1 MPALSKKQQKFM
13 GIVRSIQK
21 GEQPAS
27 KFSKDAQDVAKD
39 MKKSSVKKFAGTKHK
54 GLPSK
59 VRKEY
64 ILNKLRKTIREE
76 LEDYRYGSG
85 DIVKDVNP
93 TCPHYGAMGK
103 VKSVNPRSVVFVVM
117 NKGKNFKPGME
128 LEKSHDQMK
137 KMNEN
142 KVYKVGDTVSLLSFD
157 RRHRGRAKV
166 KGVTKSRPNKFGIK
180 NHYVTNKGTFTDMEV
195 EGTEAFKLRF
205 KGDTEKKVTKA
216 MNSPYG
222 VVLPEQSVN
231 EKMRPAVKKLLKQ
244 KGYGPIFQAIDN
256 SKRQF
261 KQMKY
266 SRGEIQDT
274 LIGMFGSEDPKILQ
288 KIKESINES
297 QPFADFTQFPKLSR
311 AQQES
316 LDELF
321 GFAESYQIYN
331 AFEKDPK
338 KFIKTLDDMANI
350 RKASNK
356 KPKGVN
362 FNKGKK
368 QFVKEIAN
376 QEISALQNLEK
387 GLDKLRKDYIKIM
400 SIGDKTLKNKQ
411 YNDYYDYI
419 LNAKKGIGNLTQT
432 LKRKQMLGE
441 GRYHDWR
448 NDESMTPKQK
458 IGRSMREIRDA
469 LNELDKTVKMNLKLK
484 TELKMK
490 SEDYWKNTHKALTKI
505 SERLV
510 KMANKV
516 GNLK

>member
-1 MPALSKKQQKFM
+1 MSRRVKVSKLKEAIRALVLQELNEQENDKPEHFGGGENIDILGFQTEHFDICRSAVILYQKLM
-13 GIVRSIQK
+13 
-21 GEQPAS
+21 E
-27 KFSKDAQDVAKD
+27 KDLSDEAKELIISSAKD
-39 MKKSSVKKFAGTKHK
+39 LDHLFEMEKQVVNGEEVDHDPVEHGIELTNIISFQLGRVAEMIGEDFERDTNF
-54 GLPSK
+54 
-59 VRKEY
+59 
-64 ILNKLRKTIREE
+64 IKLHVME
-76 LEDYRYGSG
+76 
-85 DIVKDVNP
+85 IVKRHKREVDEASTTYSAGVAP
-93 TCPHYGAMGK
+93 GGPGHYFTPYAFSGGRKKDKKKRKKISSAAGY
-103 VKSVNPRSVVFVVM
+103 
-117 NKGKNFKPGME
+117 KP
-128 LEKSHDQMK
+128 
-137 KMNEN
+137 
-142 KVYKVGDTVSLLSFD
+142 V
-157 RRHRGRAKV
+157 
-166 KGVTKSRPNKFGIK
+166 
-180 NHYVTNKGTFTDMEV
+180 
-195 EGTEAFKLRF
+195 
-205 KGDTEKKVTKA
+205 
-216 MNSPYG
+216 
-222 VVLPEQSVN
+222 
-231 EKMRPAVKKLLKQ
+231 
-244 KGYGPIFQAIDN
+244 
-256 SKRQF
+256 
-261 KQMKY
+261 
-266 SRGEIQDT
+266 
-274 LIGMFGSEDPKILQ
+274 
-288 KIKESINES
+288 NES

-368 QFVKEIAN
+368 QFVKEVTK
-376 QEISALQNLEK
+376 QEVSALQKVQQGLE
-387 GLDKLRKDYIKIM
+387 KLRKDYIKIY
-400 SIGDKTLKNKQ
+400 SIGDKTLKDRK
-411 YNDYYDYI
+411 YNVHYKSI
-419 LNAKKGIGNLTQT
+419 LFAIEEIKNLVET
-432 LKRKQMLGE
+432 LKYKQMIGE

-458 IGRSMREIRDA
+458 IGKSMREIRDA

>member
-1 MPALSKKQQKFM
+1 MSRRVKVSKLKEAIRHLVLQELNEQENDKPEHFGGGENIDILGFQTEHFDICRSAVILYQKLMEKDLSDEAKELIISSAKELDHLFEMEKQVVNGEEVDHDPVEH
-13 GIVRSIQK
+13 GIELTNIISFQLGRVAEMI
-21 GEQPAS
+21 GED
-27 KFSKDAQDVAKD
+27 FERDTN
-39 MKKSSVKKFAGTKHK
+39 F
-54 GLPSK
+54 
-59 VRKEY
+59 
-64 ILNKLRKTIREE
+64 IKLHVME
-76 LEDYRYGSG
+76 
-85 DIVKDVNP
+85 IVKRHKREVDEASTTYSAGVAP
-93 TCPHYGAMGK
+93 GGPGHYFTPYAFSGGRKKDKKKRKKISRAAGY
-103 VKSVNPRSVVFVVM
+103 
-117 NKGKNFKPGME
+117 KP
-128 LEKSHDQMK
+128 
-137 KMNEN
+137 
-142 KVYKVGDTVSLLSFD
+142 V
-157 RRHRGRAKV
+157 
-166 KGVTKSRPNKFGIK
+166 
-180 NHYVTNKGTFTDMEV
+180 
-195 EGTEAFKLRF
+195 
-205 KGDTEKKVTKA
+205 
-216 MNSPYG
+216 
-222 VVLPEQSVN
+222 
-231 EKMRPAVKKLLKQ
+231 
-244 KGYGPIFQAIDN
+244 
-256 SKRQF
+256 
-261 KQMKY
+261 
-266 SRGEIQDT
+266 
-274 LIGMFGSEDPKILQ
+274 
-288 KIKESINES
+288 NES

-368 QFVKEIAN
+368 QFVKEVTQ
-376 QEISALQNLEK
+376 QEVSALEKVHKSLEK
-387 GLDKLRKDYIKIM
+387 IRKDYLKIYNM
-400 SIGDKTLKNKQ
+400 GDKTLKDRQ
-411 YNDYYDYI
+411 YNDYYEYI
-419 LNAKKGIGNLTQT
+419 LTAEKDIGKLAHFFKT
-432 LKRKQMLGE
+432 KQRLGE

-458 IGRSMREIRDA
+458 IGKSMREIRDA

>member
-1 MPALSKKQQKFM
+1 MSRRVKVSKLKEAIRHLVLQELNEQENDKPDHF
-13 GIVRSIQK
+13 GG
-21 GEQPAS
+21 GENIDILGY
-27 KFSKDAQDVAKD
+27 K
-39 MKKSSVKKFAGTKHK
+39 TKHFDICRSAVILYQK
-54 GLPSK
+54 LMEKDLSDEA
-59 VRKEY
+59 KELVVSSAKEMDH
-64 ILNKLRKTIREE
+64 IFEMEKQVVNGEE
-76 LEDYRYGSG
+76 VDHDPVEHGIELTNIISFQLGRVAEMIGEDFER
-85 DIVKDVNP
+85 DTNFIKMHVMEIVKRHKRDVDEASTTASAGAANP
-93 TCPHYGAMGK
+93 MGTGIYYDT
-103 VKSVNPRSVVFVVM
+103 PYAFRS
-117 NKGKNFKPGME
+117 KRKKDKEKLKKITRAGGYKP
-128 LEKSHDQMK
+128 
-137 KMNEN
+137 
-142 KVYKVGDTVSLLSFD
+142 
-157 RRHRGRAKV
+157 
-166 KGVTKSRPNKFGIK
+166 
-180 NHYVTNKGTFTDMEV
+180 
-195 EGTEAFKLRF
+195 
-205 KGDTEKKVTKA
+205 
-216 MNSPYG
+216 
-222 VVLPEQSVN
+222 VN
-231 EKMRPAVKKLLKQ
+231 EKMRPAVKNLLKQ